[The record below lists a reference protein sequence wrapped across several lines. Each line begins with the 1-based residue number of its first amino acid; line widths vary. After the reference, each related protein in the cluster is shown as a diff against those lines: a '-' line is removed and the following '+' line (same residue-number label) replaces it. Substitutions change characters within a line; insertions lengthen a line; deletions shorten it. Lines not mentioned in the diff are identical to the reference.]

1 MIHSMRTRLWLS
13 YALLIAVVLTVAGGM
28 VFLLVRNIPTRTAYS
43 RLEFILTIQRQFP
56 FDRLEPEGVAP
67 VLLQADRLFDVRF
80 LILNDAREVILDS
93 RAGNS
98 PAMVRLA
105 PAQLRTADSGRL
117 PRGTFWDANRRA
129 WLFVGRPLGDGAVLL
144 AATPRPAFRALDF
157 LSDELL
163 PPLAVLGGLLV
174 ILALV
179 LSILMSRWI
188 SAPLGRMARAAR
200 EATGG
205 IYPPIEPQGPSEV
218 RELASAFNEMTSRV
232 QASQKSQQDFVANVS
247 HELKTPLTSI
257 QGFAQALL
265 DGTIERNQGVTE
277 AARVIHAEAERMHRL
292 VLELLDLAKI
302 DSGAAGFAWADVDL
316 AALLYHVVEKFRPQA
331 QSADIDLSLE
341 TVSHP
346 TLLGDGDRLAQ
357 VFSNLIENAL
367 KFTPG
372 GGSVRIRL
380 ERIEEFAQI
389 AVSDSGPGIPAGE
402 RDRIFERFYQTDRA
416 RSGGRDRGVGLGL
429 AIAREIVQAHRGD
442 ISLQTSGQGSL
453 FVVKIPLGRPS
464 GQGSTTPGA

>member
-357 VFSNLIENAL
+357 VFSNLVENAL

>member
-442 ISLQTSGQGSL
+442 ISLRTSGQGSL